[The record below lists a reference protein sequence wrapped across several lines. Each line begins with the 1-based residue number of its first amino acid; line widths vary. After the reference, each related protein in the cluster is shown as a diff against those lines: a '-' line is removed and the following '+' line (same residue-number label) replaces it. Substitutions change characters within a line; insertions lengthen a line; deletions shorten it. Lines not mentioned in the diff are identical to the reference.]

1 MGSVHRRHSYELE
14 STVEFQL
21 HFRTVDE
28 ELNSSLVN
36 RCEFARDGIV
46 HSIRVS
52 AEREWF
58 IIDDRFKPYHL
69 RFFGHADL

>member
-1 MGSVHRRHSYELE
+1 MGSVHRWYRYKLD

-21 HFRTVDE
+21 RFRTVDD

-36 RCEFARDGIV
+36 RCEFPRDGIV

-58 IIDDRFKPYHL
+58 IIDDRFKPHHL
-69 RFFGHADL
+69 KFFGHADL